1 MSIDRKIDYVEQDG
15 YKNYTKNSDS
25 VTVPRK
31 FKSRKD
37 ATPTKL
43 AYITDAEAKQLKKQ
57 NPGTPHKGP
66 SGIPSYDDY
75 DAKTGSFRS
84 GAAMSAA
91 ETGGKTERDRRDL
104 RAAGIGPQEAQD
116 LRSAAIN
123 AGAGQT
129 VNRGWFEPKYNQ
141 TVGVEDIAAAKAF
154 RNDPN
159 NRFAKQ
165 AYRNTRGSRF
175 GIGSLLGGLAGLIM
189 GIPGL
194 GLGINALTNLP
205 KHDTLSDWWNS
216 RKTWSGDDEDNEII
230 LSNFQR
236 NPETGKYEYVKRENP
251 EYYNDLDNEFALGTI
266 SDPYSMTVGTTTPIN
281 TVDGILNTDAFA
293 NNRKNFNINNA
304 NLYQT
309 TDDGQMYIDE
319 EIASRR
325 FP

>member
-1 MSIDRKIDYVEQDG
+1 MAVVNE
-15 YKNYTKNSDS
+15 YKFY
-25 VTVPRK
+25 
-31 FKSRKD
+31 
-37 ATPTKL
+37 
-43 AYITDAEAKQLKKQ
+43 
-57 NPGTPHKGP
+57 
-66 SGIPSYDDY
+66 
-75 DAKTGSFRS
+75 
-84 GAAMSAA
+84 
-91 ETGGKTERDRRDL
+91 GKTTTSAESVDMLEPGVNETVIVRSL
-104 RAAGIGPQEAQD
+104 R
-116 LRSAAIN
+116 
-123 AGAGQT
+123 
-129 VNRGWFEPKYNQ
+129 V
-141 TVGVEDIAAAKAF
+141 
-154 RNDPN
+154 
-159 NRFAKQ
+159 
-165 AYRNTRGSRF
+165 
-175 GIGSLLGGLAGLIM
+175 
-189 GIPGL
+189 
-194 GLGINALTNLP
+194 TN
-205 KHDTLSDWWNS
+205 KSDWWNS